1 MIRSKYLINFKFN
14 DFKGTY
20 KKKILFYNINTK
32 KYRVETCMKTSYFPF
47 WYQNYDLRY
56 GHIIIPY
63 MSFK

>member
-32 KYRVETCMKTSYFPF
+32 K
-47 WYQNYDLRY
+47 
-56 GHIIIPY
+56 
-63 MSFK
+63 